1 MLHFQ
6 ILYLPCSVCFFNHL
20 ECECDE
26 EGSVDNTC
34 TETDGKCTC
43 KEHIIGE
50 KCAECE
56 EEFFGFP
63 NCEGM
68 YICNLNLN
76 AK

>member
-1 MLHFQ
+1 M
-6 ILYLPCSVCFFNHL
+6 FFNNL
-20 ECECDE
+20 ECACDE
-26 EGSVDNTC
+26 EGAVDNTC

-63 NCEGM
+63 NCEGI
-68 YICNLNLN
+68 YICY
-76 AK
+76 